1 MIDLTRPAAPTVEAI
16 HRVRTE
22 ARRLDSTLRAY
33 GARAPASLRAQG
45 PRLRRFRRL
54 LGAIR
59 DTDEVTLLLA
69 RFAATLPPGEAR
81 RLAPLRVALRR
92 DRTRDL
98 RALRSWL
105 RGPEGRRLAR
115 ALATVTELPPS
126 GSAAPVLRR
135 RLRHLR
141 QSVRE
146 VRTRPTDARLHHLRR
161 RLRRVCD
168 LVGDLTPLA
177 PREVHRCL
185 AALQPLRADLG
196 ALQDARVALA
206 RLDRLVRAVPA
217 TRAAFLAGRLAEQ
230 QTRHHEALR
239 RSVAVTLRDW
249 DERPCRRALRAVQ

>member
-1 MIDLTRPAAPTVEAI
+1 LIDPTRPAAPTAEAI

-33 GARAPASLRAQG
+33 GARAPALLRAQG

-59 DTDEVTLLLA
+59 DTDEVTLLVA

-81 RLAPLRVALRR
+81 RLAPLRAALRR
-92 DRTRDL
+92 DRARELRVL
-98 RALRSWL
+98 RAWL
-105 RGPEGRRLAR
+105 RGTEGRRLAR
-115 ALATVTELPPS
+115 ALAAVTELPPS
-126 GSAAPVLRR
+126 GSATPVLRR

-141 QSVRE
+141 KSVRE

-168 LVGDLTPLA
+168 VLGDLAPRA

-185 AALQPLRADLG
+185 AALQSLRADLG
-196 ALQDARVALA
+196 ALQDARVALV
-206 RLDRLVRAVPA
+206 RLERLVRAVPA
-217 TRAAFLAGRLAEQ
+217 PRAAFLAGRLAEQ
-230 QTRHHEALR
+230 QALRYEALR
-239 RSVAVTLRDW
+239 CSVAVTLGNW
-249 DERPCRRALRAVQ
+249 DERPCRQALRAVQ